1 MNDRAAPMLFTPVR
15 LARRSL
21 PNRVVMAPMTRNR
34 AGQGNVPG
42 ALNALYYAQRA
53 SAGLIVTEG
62 SQVSPRGV
70 GYPHT
75 PGIHTDAQVEGWRR
89 VTDAVHA
96 EGGRIFLQLWH
107 VGRVSHPS
115 VQADGGLPVAPS
127 ALAADGALYTPAG
140 PLPYPVPRAL
150 ETDEVPGV
158 VEEFAAG
165 ARGALRAGF
174 DGVEL
179 HGANGYLIDQFLR
192 DGSNR
197 RTDRYGGP
205 VENRVRFLL
214 QVAAAVVDVWGGDRV
229 GVRFSPS
236 SPYNGMSDSDPVGT
250 FGYAAHALN
259 RFGLAYLH
267 LSEALGTPEPERVAP
282 LVRQVFRGPLILN
295 GGYDRAAADAA
306 ITSGAAD
313 LVAFGT
319 AFLANPDLPARLAE
333 DAPLNA
339 PDRATF
345 YGGDARGY
353 TDYPFRDGSIA
364 AHAPRA
370 AGFGAGA
377 AAASI

>member
-1 MNDRAAPMLFTPVR
+1 MTNPEKPTLFTPLR
-15 LARRSL
+15 LARRGL
-21 PNRVVMAPMTRNR
+21 PNRIVMAPMTRNR
-34 AGQGNVPG
+34 AGAGNAPT

-70 GYPHT
+70 GYPDT
-75 PGIHTDAQVEGWRR
+75 PGIHTGAQVEGWRR

-127 ALAADGALYTPAG
+127 AIAADAALYTAGG
-140 PLPYPVPRAL
+140 PLPYPTPRAL
-150 ETDEVPGV
+150 ETDEIAGV

-165 ARGALRAGF
+165 ARNALRAGF

-197 RTDRYGGP
+197 RADRYGGT
-205 VENRVRFLL
+205 VENRARFLL
-214 QVAAAVVDVWGGDRV
+214 QVTAAVADVWGGDRV
-229 GVRFSPS
+229 GVRFSPGS
-236 SPYNGMSDSDPVGT
+236 AYNGMSDSDPAGT
-250 FGYAAHALN
+250 FGHAAAALN

-267 LSEALGTPEPERVAP
+267 VVEPLSTAEEARVAP
-282 LVRQVFRGPLILN
+282 VVRRAFRGPLVLN

-306 ITSGAAD
+306 IARGAAD

-319 AFLANPDLPARLAE
+319 AFLANPDLPARLAR

-345 YGGDARGY
+345 YGGGDRGY
-353 TDYPFRDGSIA
+353 TDYPFRDGSIGL
-364 AHAPRA
+364 HAPRS
-370 AGFGAGA
+370 AGA